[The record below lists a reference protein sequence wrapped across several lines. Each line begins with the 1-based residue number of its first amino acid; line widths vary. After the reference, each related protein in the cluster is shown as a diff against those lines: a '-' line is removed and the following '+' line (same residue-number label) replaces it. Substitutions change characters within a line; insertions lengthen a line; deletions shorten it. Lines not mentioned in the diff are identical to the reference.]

1 MWDGIINFT
10 AISFSCITWQGF
22 IEKGKKMT
30 SLTLGLIMA
39 VCFALIFISQIFA
52 LQKEVRKLKS
62 ITSRLMKEIN
72 KIKGKNGK

>member
-1 MWDGIINFT
+1 
-10 AISFSCITWQGF
+10 
-22 IEKGKKMT
+22 MT